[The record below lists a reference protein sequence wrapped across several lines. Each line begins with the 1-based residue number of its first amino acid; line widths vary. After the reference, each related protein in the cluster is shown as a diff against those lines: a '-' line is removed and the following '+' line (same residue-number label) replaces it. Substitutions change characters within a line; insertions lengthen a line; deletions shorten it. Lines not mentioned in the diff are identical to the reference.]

1 MGRLIDPACH
11 TTHDNPAL
19 RDTCRCN
26 RSCSCKTVS
35 ARLARANNSN
45 RGEAQHRRITLK
57 PEWSTSI
64 LIGAQAESDLAAFWN

>member
-1 MGRLIDPACH
+1 
-11 TTHDNPAL
+11 
-19 RDTCRCN
+19 
-26 RSCSCKTVS
+26 VS